1 MLGLRKKKN
10 RPDQLEGL
18 NLTERDEIRLIQLM
32 IHFVHGCMIMIEVN
46 KPLLTSKVLLT
57 EQQAPEQSRPSG
69 SDYIDATYPRR
80 PQDAG

>member
-10 RPDQLEGL
+10 RPGQLEGL

-32 IHFVHGCMIMIEVN
+32 IHFVHGCMNMIEVN
-46 KPLLTSKVLLT
+46 KLLPKSKVLLT
-57 EQQAPEQSRPSG
+57 EWQVHEQSRPSG
-69 SDYIDATYPRR
+69 LDYINATCPRR